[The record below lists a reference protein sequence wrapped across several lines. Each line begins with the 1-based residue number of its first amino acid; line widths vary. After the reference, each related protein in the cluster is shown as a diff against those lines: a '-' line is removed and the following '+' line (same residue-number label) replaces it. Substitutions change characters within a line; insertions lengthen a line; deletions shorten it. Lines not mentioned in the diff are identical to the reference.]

1 MGFLATPQSE
11 RIIEYVRVEYHVGTE
26 FERALCEES
35 RVTLDV
41 TIDWNLG
48 IPIKD
53 EPNNPFL
60 SSMYRHSILTEENIF
75 VEVGGSLRISM

>member
-1 MGFLATPQSE
+1 MILKSKGNHHSISLRLDTIGFLATPQSE

-41 TIDWNLG
+41 TID
-48 IPIKD
+48 
-53 EPNNPFL
+53 
-60 SSMYRHSILTEENIF
+60 
-75 VEVGGSLRISM
+75 